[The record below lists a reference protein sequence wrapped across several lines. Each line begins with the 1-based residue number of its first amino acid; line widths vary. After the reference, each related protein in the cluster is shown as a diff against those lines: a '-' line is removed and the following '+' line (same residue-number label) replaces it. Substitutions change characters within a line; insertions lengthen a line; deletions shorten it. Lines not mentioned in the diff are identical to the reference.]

1 MAERNFEYD
10 VALSFAGEQRPYV
23 LQVAQGLRTHGVRVF
38 YDDYE
43 TDNLWGKDLYAHLTE
58 VYQHKVQV
66 LRRLCV
72 QGVRGQ
78 SLAHRRIQERASAR
92 YHGKGGVY
100 PSSSV

>member
-10 VALSFAGEQRPYV
+10 VALSFAGEQRAYV

-43 TDNLWGKDLYAHLTE
+43 TGQFVGEGPLCTPNRGIPT
-58 VYQHKVQV
+58 QVQV
-66 LRRLCV
+66 LRRFCV

-78 SLAHRRIQERASAR
+78 SLAHRRIPKRASPR

-100 PSSSV
+100 PAGSV